1 MCHLMTQNG
10 SFRLSMEKTY
20 TEHNKTTHLPVKR
33 NVLQHEKLKP
43 GLVTFYDSGLE

>member
-1 MCHLMTQNG
+1 
-10 SFRLSMEKTY
+10 MEKTY

-33 NVLQHEKLKP
+33 KRNVLQHKKLKP